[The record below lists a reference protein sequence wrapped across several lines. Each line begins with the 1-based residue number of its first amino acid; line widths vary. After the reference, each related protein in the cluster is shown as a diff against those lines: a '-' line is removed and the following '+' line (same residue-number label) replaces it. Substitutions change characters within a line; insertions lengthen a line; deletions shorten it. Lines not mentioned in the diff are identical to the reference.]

1 MILFLNFNEKFKYV
15 YAHDYTSTMTNITLS
30 IPENLKEELQK
41 HKEVNWSAVMRKA
54 LEEHLKRLEIAEVIA
69 HKSKLTKKDVDELS
83 KLIDGAVAKKLGLK

>member
-1 MILFLNFNEKFKYV
+1 
-15 YAHDYTSTMTNITLS
+15 
-30 IPENLKEELQK
+30 
-41 HKEVNWSAVMRKA
+41 MRKA